1 MPILETIATLST
13 NSGVELG
20 HLGEFKIHETG
31 CACGECADG
40 KGGNAADYAGTFAPD
55 VVPGDTSSTVTL
67 TLGTATNGAIDT
79 LGDRDW
85 YRVSLDAGQTYTFTI
100 DPTGGALDV
109 RDTYLRLRD
118 SAGTQIAFNDD
129 GGLGTYSSLTFTAT
143 STGTFFIDVG
153 AFSDAETGTFRV
165 LAVNAGTSGTD
176 TIAGFSGTTGTIT
189 VGGQVNSSINTAGD
203 HDWHAITLTAGQR
216 YAFRTVSTDGG
227 ADVDSV
233 LFIRDANGNK
243 LANNDDGG
251 GGTYSYLIFTPA
263 TTGTYYVDVGGYGN
277 IDTGAYR
284 LTAALAPPLQM
295 FTYDQ
300 IADQLMNGYWGGP
313 SGARDFNVAPGGT
326 ITFNVQALTADGQFL
341 AREALNLWSDA
352 LGITFSEVTSG
363 GQITFDD
370 NQSGAFAT
378 SSRTG
383 NTINSSAVNVSTA
396 WLTSN
401 GTGLNSYSFQTYI
414 HEIGHALGLGHAG
427 NYNAQANYANDA
439 LYLNDAWVT
448 TVMSYFDPLANTYF
462 SGQGF
467 TRQFT
472 VSPMVGDIVATT
484 AMYGTATTT
493 RTGDTTYGF
502 NNTSGR
508 AIYDATQFTSVT
520 YTVVDHGGI
529 DTLDYSGFSQTQQIN
544 LNAEQFSSVGG
555 RVGNVAIARGSIIE
569 NAIGG
574 SGADT
579 IFGNSSA
586 NDLRGGNGADIL
598 FGNDGDDI
606 LLGEAGDDT
615 MDGGNGA
622 DFMDGGNGA
631 DILFGNDGD
640 DILLGEAGDDFLDG
654 GIGND
659 LLLGEAGDDFMA
671 GGNGA
676 DILFGNDGNDLLLGE
691 AGDDIM
697 AGGIGNDTMI
707 GGTGGDQYIGGVGN
721 DIYVVGA
728 LTTGEA
734 VLNTLFEAAGEGIDE
749 VQVTA
754 SVFALDWFGSSELE
768 RLTLTDNGNHAA
780 AIGNNF
786 DNVITGGTGIDE
798 LFGRGGNDTL
808 IGGSGSANAM
818 FGQTGDDIYVVTA
831 VGDSVIEFSGEGTDT
846 VQAGV
851 ASFTLGANVENLT
864 FIGGATA
871 RLGVGNSQDN
881 VIRGLGGDDFI
892 NGLDGDDTIV
902 GGSGADLL
910 QGGAGGD
917 QFRYEGGET
926 GMDRILDFVSGSD
939 KIALSGAFFTPTGTV
954 AFATGTEA
962 TSASSTVLYD
972 PTTGIVYYDDDGN
985 GAGAA
990 VALAQLNAGQTFTA
1004 GDFLFY

>member
-13 NSGVELG
+13 NSGFEPG
-20 HLGEFKIHETG
+20 DLGEIKIHETG
-31 CACGECADG
+31 CACGECAGG
-40 KGGNAADYAGTFAPD
+40 KGGNTADDAGTFAPD

-67 TLGTATNGAIDT
+67 ALGTATNGEIDT

-85 YRVSLDAGQTYTFTI
+85 YRVSLVAGQTYTFTI

-109 RDTYLRLRD
+109 QDTYLRLRD

-153 AFSDAETGTFRV
+153 AFGDAETGTFSV
-165 LAVNAGTSGTD
+165 LAVNAGTSGAD

-216 YAFRTVSTDGG
+216 YAFRTVSTGGG

-251 GGTYSYLIFTPA
+251 GGTYSYLIFTPT

-277 IDTGAYR
+277 FDTGAYR
-284 LTAALAPPLQM
+284 LTADLAPPLQA

-300 IADQLMNGYWGGP
+300 IADQLTNGYWGGP

-352 LGITFSEVTSG
+352 LGITFSEVTTG

-401 GTGLNSYSFQTYI
+401 GTGLNTYSFQTYI

-427 NYNAQANYANDA
+427 NYNGNADYASDA

-448 TVMSYFDPLANTYF
+448 TVMSYFDPLENTYF

-493 RTGDTTYGF
+493 RTGNTTYGF

-508 AIYDATQFTSVT
+508 AIYDATQFPSVT

-529 DTLDYSGFSQTQQIN
+529 DTLDYSGFSQTQRIN
-544 LNAEQFSSVGG
+544 LNAEQFSNVGG

-606 LLGEAGDDT
+606 LR
-615 MDGGNGA
+615 
-622 DFMDGGNGA
+622 
-631 DILFGNDGD
+631 
-640 DILLGEAGDDFLDG
+640 
-654 GIGND
+654 
-659 LLLGEAGDDFMA
+659 
-671 GGNGA
+671 
-676 DILFGNDGNDLLLGE
+676 GE

-707 GGTGGDQYIGGVGN
+707 GGTGGDQYLGGVGN

-780 AIGNNF
+780 AIGNGF

-818 FGQTGDDIYVVTA
+818 FGQAGDDIYVVTA
-831 VGDSVIEFSGEGTDT
+831 VGDSVVEFSGEGTDT

-864 FIGGATA
+864 FTGSATA
-871 RLGVGNSQDN
+871 RIGVGNNQGN
-881 VIRGLGGDDFI
+881 VIRGLGGDDSI

-910 QGGAGGD
+910 QGGAGAD

-939 KIALSGAFFTPTGTV
+939 KIALSNAFFTPTGTV
-954 AFATGTEA
+954 AFVTGTAA
-962 TSASSTVLYD
+962 TSTNSTILYD
-972 PTTGIVYYDDDGN
+972 PTTGIVYYDDDGS

-990 VALAQLNAGQTFTA
+990 VAIAQLNAGQTFTA